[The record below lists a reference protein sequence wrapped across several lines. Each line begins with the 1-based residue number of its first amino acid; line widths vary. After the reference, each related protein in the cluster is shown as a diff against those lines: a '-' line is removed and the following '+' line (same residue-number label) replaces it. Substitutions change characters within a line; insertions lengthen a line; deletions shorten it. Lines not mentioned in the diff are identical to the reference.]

1 LTPLTTFL
9 GIGTHL
15 ITIIMVKETA
25 WKWIDDHRDRLNEIS
40 DEIWG
45 YAEYGLCED
54 KSSRL
59 IADTLSKHGFE
70 VKLGVAGMPTAI
82 YAEWGKG
89 KPVIATQGE
98 YDALP
103 GISNKA
109 VPRKEPL
116 VEDGM
121 GHGCGHNIHG
131 TTAMAA
137 AIAVRYALEEHG
149 LGGTIRFYGTPAEE
163 NFGGKVF
170 MVLDG
175 LYGDVDTCISHHPSS
190 MNVADLSSSNATNGV
205 RFHYYGKTAHAA
217 GNPEMGRSALDAV
230 ELMNIGV
237 NYLREHMI
245 QEARIHYVIENGGGQ
260 PNVVP
265 DYANSW
271 YYIRAPRRDQV
282 DPLFERIKKIAEG
295 AAMMTETELKVDHS
309 GGLYNL
315 IPSRSLS
322 DLVTANMRLV
332 GAPKWSEEDMEFA
345 AEIAKSFTKE
355 SKIDGLRKYK
365 VPDWEKYVDVDLVT
379 DILDPWDEG
388 ETSPGSTDVADVSWV
403 TPAIEFG
410 TACNV
415 LGAPGHSW
423 QFVACSG
430 SSIGHKCL
438 LFASKTMAG
447 SVLDLMMSPDVLRK
461 VKEEHEKRL
470 GGQVYKPVGDPDRKP
485 PLEQARE
492 IAEKLKGKA

>member
-1 LTPLTTFL
+1 MSKKK
-9 GIGTHL
+9 I
-15 ITIIMVKETA
+15 
-25 WKWIDDHRDRLNEIS
+25 WDWIDEHRDEFIEVS
-40 DEIWG
+40 DEIWE

-54 KSSRL
+54 KSSKLVAEKLRE
-59 IADTLSKHGFE
+59 HGFRVE
-70 VKLGVAGMPTAI
+70 HGVAGMPTAI
-82 YAEWGKG
+82 YAEWGEG
-89 KPVIATQGE
+89 RPVIAAQGE

-109 VPRKEPL
+109 VPWKEPL
-116 VEDGM
+116 VVDGM

-131 TTAMAA
+131 ATALAA
-137 AIAVRYALEEHG
+137 AIAVRYVLEEEG

-163 NFGGKVF
+163 NFGGKVY
-170 MVLDG
+170 MAMEG
-175 LYGDVDTCISHHPSS
+175 LYDDVDACISHHPSS
-190 MNVADLSSSNATNGV
+190 MNVADLSSSNATNSA

-217 GNPEMGRSALDAV
+217 GNPEMGRSSLDAV

-237 NYLREHMI
+237 NFLREHMI
-245 QEARIHYVIENGGGQ
+245 EKARVHYVIEEGGGQ

-265 DYANSW
+265 DYARSW

-295 AAMMTETELKVDHS
+295 AALMTGTELKIDHT
-309 GGLYNL
+309 GGLYNV
-315 IPSRSLS
+315 IPSRALS
-322 DLVTANMRLV
+322 DVVTANMREV
-332 GAPKWSEEDMEFA
+332 GAPEYTEEELEFA
-345 AEIAKSFTKE
+345 AKIAESFPKE
-355 SKIDGLRKYK
+355 SKIDGLRKDK

-388 ETSPGSTDVADVSWV
+388 ETSAGSTDVADVSWV

-430 SSIGHKCL
+430 SSIGRKSL
-438 LFASKTMAG
+438 VFASKTMAG
-447 SVLDLMMSPDVLRK
+447 SIWDLMTKPELLER
-461 VKEEHEKRL
+461 VKEEHGKRL
-470 GGQVYKPVGDPDRKP
+470 EGQTYKPVGDPDRKP
-485 PLEQARE
+485 PLEEARE

>member
-1 LTPLTTFL
+1 MMPLAKL
-9 GIGTHL
+9 LHL
-15 ITIIMVKETA
+15 STSFNMIEMVKETA
-25 WKWIDDHRDRLNEIS
+25 WKWIDDHRDRLTEMS

-45 YAEYGLCED
+45 YVEYGLCED
-54 KSSRL
+54 RSSRL
-59 IADTLSKHGFE
+59 IADELKKHGFE

-82 YAEWGKG
+82 SAEWGKG
-89 KPVIATQGE
+89 VPVIAAQGE

-109 VPRKEPL
+109 VPWKEPL

-131 TTAMAA
+131 TSAMAA
-137 AIAVRYALEEHG
+137 AIAVRYALEKHG
-149 LGGTIRFYGTPAEE
+149 LEGTIRFYGTPAEE

-175 LYGDVDTCISHHPSS
+175 LYEDVDACISHHPSD
-190 MNVADLSSSNATNGV
+190 MNVAGLSSSNATNGV

-237 NYLREHMI
+237 NYLREHVI

-265 DYANSW
+265 DYASSW
-271 YYIRAPRRDQV
+271 YYVRAPRRDQLK
-282 DPLFERIKKIAEG
+282 PIFERIKKIAQG
-295 AAMMTETELKVDHS
+295 AALMTETELKVDHS

-322 DLVTANMRLV
+322 EVVTANMRLV
-332 GAPKWSEEDMEFA
+332 GATEWTKEELGFA
-345 AEIAKSFTKE
+345 AEIAKTFTKE
-355 SKIDGLRKYK
+355 SKIDGLRKDK
-365 VPDWEKYVDVDLVT
+365 VPDWERYVDVDLMT
-379 DILDPWDEG
+379 DILDPWNEG

-430 SSIGHKCL
+430 SSIGHKSL
-438 LFASKTMAG
+438 IFASKTMAG
-447 SVLDLMMSPDVLRK
+447 SVLDLMTTPDLLRK

-485 PLEQARE
+485 PLEQARK

>member
-1 LTPLTTFL
+1 MSKKK
-9 GIGTHL
+9 I
-15 ITIIMVKETA
+15 
-25 WKWIDDHRDRLNEIS
+25 WDWIDEHRDEFIEVS
-40 DEIWG
+40 DEIWE

-54 KSSRL
+54 KSSKLVAEKLRE
-59 IADTLSKHGFE
+59 HGFRVE
-70 VKLGVAGMPTAI
+70 HGVAGMPTAI
-82 YAEWGKG
+82 YAEWGEG
-89 KPVIATQGE
+89 RPVIAAQGE

-109 VPRKEPL
+109 VPWKEPL
-116 VEDGM
+116 VVDGM

-131 TTAMAA
+131 ASALAA
-137 AIAVRYALEEHG
+137 AVAVRYALEEEG

-163 NFGGKVF
+163 NFGGKVY
-170 MVLDG
+170 MAMEG
-175 LYGDVDTCISHHPSS
+175 LYDDVDACISHHPSS
-190 MNVADLSSSNATNGV
+190 MNVADLSSSNATNSA

-217 GNPEMGRSALDAV
+217 GNPEMGRSSLDAV

-237 NYLREHMI
+237 NFLREHMI
-245 QEARIHYVIENGGGQ
+245 EKARVHYVIEEGGGQ

-265 DYANSW
+265 DYARSW

-295 AAMMTETELKVDHS
+295 AALMTGTELRIDHT
-309 GGLYNL
+309 GGLYNV
-315 IPSRSLS
+315 IPSRALS
-322 DLVTANMRLV
+322 EVVTANMREV
-332 GAPKWSEEDMEFA
+332 GAPEYTEEELEFA
-345 AEIAKSFTKE
+345 AKIAESFPKE
-355 SKIDGLRKYK
+355 SKIDGLRKRK
-365 VPDWEKYVDVDLVT
+365 VPDWERYVDVDLVT

-388 ETSPGSTDVADVSWV
+388 ETSAGSTDVADVSWV

-430 SSIGHKCL
+430 SSIGRKSL
-438 LFASKTMAG
+438 VFASKTMAG
-447 SVLDLMMSPDVLRK
+447 SIWDLMTKPELLERAK
-461 VKEEHEKRL
+461 GEHGKRL
-470 GGQVYKPVGDPDRKP
+470 EGQTYKPVGDPKRKP
-485 PLEQARE
+485 PLEEARE